1 MSDQRTIVILN
12 AASGSRD
19 GDEKRSAIRAA
30 FTKRGRDVDFINV
43 QDHDSVEA
51 AANAALADR
60 DAALAIAGGD
70 GTICG
75 AASVLAGSGR
85 DIGIIPSGT
94 FNYFARSLG
103 LPQEMDAAVEAL
115 ITGHPREVNVA
126 TVNDRMFLNNASIG
140 AYAAILQTREGTYR
154 RWGRSRLAA
163 YWSVVK
169 TLATFRAPL
178 RLNVTVDGQNLTRRT
193 PIIFVINNAYQL
205 EQMGLDGAEAVAA
218 GKLVVLIAPNTGR
231 IGLLRHAAALALGVA
246 KPETDYEMISG
257 KNIEIVMKRKRRP
270 VARDG
275 EITRMGGPFTLR
287 HAANPLRVMVPRD
300 ASVSVR

>member
-12 AASGSRD
+12 AASGSQD
-19 GDEKRSAIRAA
+19 GDDKRSAITAA
-30 FTKRGRDVDFINV
+30 FTKRGRGVDFINV

-51 AANAALADR
+51 AANAALADP

-70 GTICG
+70 GTICS

-85 DIGIIPSGT
+85 AIGIIPAGT

-103 LPQEMDAAVEAL
+103 LPQEMDAAVETL
-115 ITGHPREVNVA
+115 ITGQSRAVNVA

-169 TLATFRAPL
+169 TLVTFRAPL
-178 RLNVTVDGQNLTRRT
+178 RLNIRVDDQTLTRRT

-205 EQMGLDGAEAVAA
+205 QQMGLDGAEAVAA
-218 GKLVVLIAPNTGR
+218 GELVVLIAPNTGR
-231 IGLLRHAAALALGVA
+231 LGLFRHAAALALGIA
-246 KPETDYEMISG
+246 KSETDYEMISG

-287 HAANPLRVMVPRD
+287 HAAAPLRIMVPRD
-300 ASVSVR
+300 APPSVR

>member
-12 AASGSRD
+12 AASGSQD
-19 GDEKRSAIRAA
+19 GDDKRSAITAA
-30 FTKRGRDVDFINV
+30 FTKRGRGVDFINV

-51 AANAALADR
+51 AANAALADP

-70 GTICG
+70 GTICS

-85 DIGIIPSGT
+85 AIGIIPAGT

-103 LPQEMDAAVEAL
+103 LPQEMDAAVETL
-115 ITGHPREVNVA
+115 ITGQSRAVNVA

-169 TLATFRAPL
+169 TLVTFRAPL
-178 RLNVTVDGQNLTRRT
+178 RLNIRVDDQTLTRRT

-205 EQMGLDGAEAVAA
+205 QQMGLDGAEAVAA
-218 GKLVVLIAPNTGR
+218 GELVVLIAPNTGR
-231 IGLLRHAAALALGVA
+231 LGLFRHAATLALGIA
-246 KPETDYEMISG
+246 KSETDYEMISG

-287 HAANPLRVMVPRD
+287 HAAAPLRIMVPRD
-300 ASVSVR
+300 APPSVR